1 MSECRT
7 KIKYSETFFSPQG
20 EGKYTG
26 TPSVWLRFAHC
37 NLQCHGFGQE
47 DPTDPDTY
55 ILDFKDYDPAANG
68 VTVVE
73 DLPVWE
79 RGCDSSYTWAKKYD
93 HLMHKKSAA
102 EVCDILEDHMKNE
115 FNPEGKFLNPHSNM
129 DTHLC
134 MTGGEPFFSQK
145 GFIAV
150 MDEFV
155 ARGNVPLHITVE
167 TNTTNK
173 LTDDFIA
180 GMRRWE
186 AAGVQEFFF
195 SCSPKLWT
203 VAGEK
208 PEKAIKP
215 EVMKQYFDVFDNQL
229 SPFKVH
235 ASIGYST
242 SPDYVKPNIMKISG
256 QIKIVANGSEATW
269 KEFESAVQA
278 FRDEGIDWE
287 VYAMPV
293 GATLEEQEITAADV
307 ALQANARGYK
317 VAPRVHVYLFGNQI
331 GT

>member
-1 MSECRT
+1 MTACRT
-7 KIKYSETFFSPQG
+7 QVKYSETFFSPQG

-47 DPTDPDTY
+47 DPTNPDTY

-68 VTVVE
+68 VTTVE
-73 DLPVWE
+73 DLPVWQ

-93 HLMHKKSAA
+93 HLMHKKSPQ
-102 EVCDILEDHMKNE
+102 EVCDILEDHMRNE

-129 DTHLC
+129 DTHMC
-134 MTGGEPFFSQK
+134 FTGGEPFFSQK
-145 GFIAV
+145 SFIAV

-155 ARGNVPLHITVE
+155 ARGNVPLHVTVE
-167 TNTTNK
+167 TNATNK
-173 LTDDFIA
+173 LTDDFID
-180 GMRRWE
+180 GMTRWGQ
-186 AAGVQEFFF
+186 AGVKEFFF

-215 EVMKQYFDVFDNQL
+215 EVMKQYFSLNNAMVWRTHND
-229 SPFKVH
+229 
-235 ASIGYST
+235 ARR
-242 SPDYVKPNIMKISG
+242 IMNVTG
-256 QIKIVANGSEATW
+256 QIKIVANGSEETW

-278 FRDEGIDWE
+278 FRAEGIDWE